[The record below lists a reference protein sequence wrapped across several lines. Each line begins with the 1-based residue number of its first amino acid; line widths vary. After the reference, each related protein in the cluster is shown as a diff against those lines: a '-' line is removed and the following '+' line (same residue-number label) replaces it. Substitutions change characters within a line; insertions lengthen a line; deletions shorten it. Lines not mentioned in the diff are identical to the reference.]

1 MPRSEIFATWILF
14 NVSFFCAE
22 ITIMRN
28 QFFYWISLKI
38 YPLYARKRKNSLLCF
53 CDKSCVLKKHQI
65 CHISQSWD
73 KHCWYIRIGLM
84 RHRNLNTLSYSL
96 YLVMYKYPLNLRQLG
111 LSFSFGEQDEN
122 VKHLRKH
129 YSWKWRRVDDDD
141 DEDDDDTGG
150 KKKNHEKILGKY
162 MNNPTPYKLP
172 VTITVI

>member
-1 MPRSEIFATWILF
+1 
-14 NVSFFCAE
+14 
-22 ITIMRN
+22 
-28 QFFYWISLKI
+28 
-38 YPLYARKRKNSLLCF
+38 
-53 CDKSCVLKKHQI
+53 
-65 CHISQSWD
+65 
-73 KHCWYIRIGLM
+73 
-84 RHRNLNTLSYSL
+84 
-96 YLVMYKYPLNLRQLG
+96 MYKYPLNLRQLG

-150 KKKNHEKILGKY
+150 KKKKHEKILGKY

>member
-1 MPRSEIFATWILF
+1 MYLHPSKKYNLPFKSKTCQDLKYLLHEFYSMFL
-14 NVSFFCAE
+14 FFCAE

-73 KHCWYIRIGLM
+73 KDCWYIRIGLM

-150 KKKNHEKILGKY
+150 KKKKTTRKY
-162 MNNPTPYKLP
+162 
-172 VTITVI
+172 